1 MLRLKCAF
9 TVSLDAKAED
19 EDVDLRLRISC
30 PVLEDN
36 DQEGDDLAL
45 MIDVNGVKAIVDE
58 ADPHLYRFPLP
69 KGVKAHFKV
78 ESESYNPAWTVRL
91 RPEIDREIAQ

>member
-1 MLRLKCAF
+1 MKSAF
-9 TVSLDAKAED
+9 TISLDAKAED
-19 EDVDLRLRISC
+19 EDVELRVRIGC
-30 PVLEDN
+30 PVLEDD

-45 MIDVNGVKAIVDE
+45 MVDVNGVKAVVDK
-58 ADPHLYRFPLP
+58 ADPHLYRFPLV
-69 KGVKAHFKV
+69 KGTKAHFKI